1 MKKDQSKTN
10 TDYTYVTKGV
20 YKRGSTY
27 RSRYTKDGVTTS
39 KYFSNK
45 ADAIKFYKKNT
56 NFHTL

>member
-56 NFHTL
+56 K

>member
-1 MKKDQSKTN
+1 MKKPVKNNTN
-10 TDYTYVTKGV
+10 YTYVTKGV
-20 YKRGSTY
+20 YKSGSTY

-56 NFHTL
+56 K